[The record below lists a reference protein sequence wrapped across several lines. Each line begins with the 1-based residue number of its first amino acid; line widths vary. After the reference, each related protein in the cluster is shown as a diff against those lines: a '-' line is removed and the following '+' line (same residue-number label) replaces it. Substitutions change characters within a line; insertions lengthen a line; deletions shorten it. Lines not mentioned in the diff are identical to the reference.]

1 MSYICGMKKYEPKEN
16 FNSMMVKEEAIP
28 LIYTTRQGI
37 SFDYFRQIL
46 NYIPIKLAEWSKFL
60 NLSERTMQR
69 YKKENKRFESIY
81 AEKILEITLLYQ
93 AGEEAFGSKDRF
105 DQWMS
110 IENTAL
116 GGVKP
121 KSLLDSTFG
130 INLIKDEL
138 IRLEHGV
145 IS

>member
-1 MSYICGMKKYEPKEN
+1 MKEYIRQNN
-16 FNSMMVKEEAIP
+16 FDKLLVKEEAVP

-37 SFDYFRQIL
+37 SFDYFKEIL
-46 NYIPIKLAEWSKFL
+46 NQLPLKLAEWGKFL

-93 AGEEAFGSKDRF
+93 AGEEAFGSRDRF
-105 DQWMS
+105 DEWLN
-110 IENTAL
+110 IESTAL

>member
-1 MSYICGMKKYEPKEN
+1 MKNYTQPHQEEDTET
-16 FNSMMVKEEAIP
+16 MMVKDEAIP
-28 LIYTTRQGI
+28 LIYATRQGI
-37 SFDYFRQIL
+37 SFEYFMQL
-46 NYIPIKLAEWSKFL
+46 LEHIPLKIAEWAQYL
-60 NLSERTMQR
+60 NISERTMQR
-69 YKKENKRFESIY
+69 YKKDNKRFESIY
-81 AEKILEITLLYQ
+81 AEKILEITLIYQ
-93 AGEEAFGSKDRF
+93 AGAEAFGSRSRF
-105 DQWMS
+105 DQWMN

-116 GGVKP
+116 GGAKP

>member
-1 MSYICGMKKYEPKEN
+1 MKKYEIPDSNPES
-16 FNSMMVKEEAIP
+16 FMVNEEAVS
-28 LIYTTRQGI
+28 LIYATRQGL
-37 SFDYFRQIL
+37 SFDYFDKIL
-46 NYIPIKLAEWSKFL
+46 SYIPLKIAEWSKYL

-69 YKKENKRFESIY
+69 YKKEHKHFDSIY

-93 AGEEAFGSKDRF
+93 NGEEVFGSSELF
-105 DQWMS
+105 NQWMN

-138 IRLEHGV
+138 TRLEQGV
-145 IS
+145 VS

>member
-1 MSYICGMKKYEPKEN
+1 MKKYGLTEN
-16 FNSMMVKEEAIP
+16 RESMMIREEAIP

-46 NYIPIKLAEWSKFL
+46 NFIPLKLAEWAKFL

-69 YKKENKRFESIY
+69 YKKENKRFDSIY

-93 AGEEAFGSKDRF
+93 SGEEAFGSGSRF
-105 DQWMS
+105 DQWMN

>member
-1 MSYICGMKKYEPKEN
+1 MENYAPKEN
-16 FNSMMVKEEAIP
+16 FKSMILREDAIP
-28 LIYTTRQGI
+28 LISTTRQGI

-46 NYIPIKLAEWSKFL
+46 SYIPLKLAEWAKFL

-81 AEKILEITLLYQ
+81 SEKILEITLLYQ
-93 AGEEAFGSKDRF
+93 AGEQAFGNKDRF
-105 DQWMS
+105 DQWMN

>member
-1 MSYICGMKKYEPKEN
+1 MNKYIRKDS
-16 FNSMMVKEEAIP
+16 FNKLLVKEDAIP

-37 SFDYFRQIL
+37 SFDFFKEIL
-46 NYIPIKLAEWSKFL
+46 NHIPLKLAEWGKFL

-69 YKKENKRFESIY
+69 YKKENKHFESIY

-93 AGEEAFGSKDRF
+93 AGEETFGSRDRF
-105 DQWMS
+105 DQWLN
-110 IENTAL
+110 IESTAL

-130 INLIKDEL
+130 INLIKEEL

>member
-1 MSYICGMKKYEPKEN
+1 MEQYQHKEN
-16 FNSMMVKEEAIP
+16 FKSMLVKEEAIP

-37 SFDYFRQIL
+37 SFDFFKEIL
-46 NYIPIKLAEWSKFL
+46 NQIPLKLAEWGKFL

-93 AGEEAFGSKDRF
+93 AGEEAFGSRDGF
-105 DQWMS
+105 DQWLNIES
-110 IENTAL
+110 IAL

-138 IRLEHGV
+138 TRLEHGV

>member
-1 MSYICGMKKYEPKEN
+1 MKKYEHKVDLE
-16 FNSMMVKEEAIP
+16 SMMVKEEAIP
-28 LIYTTRQGI
+28 LIYATRQGI
-37 SFDYFRQIL
+37 SFDYFLQIL
-46 NYIPIKLAEWSKFL
+46 NYIPLKIAEWAKFL

-93 AGEEAFGSKDRF
+93 AGEKVFGSRIRF
-105 DQWMS
+105 DEWMN

-116 GGVKP
+116 GGIKP